1 VSFLLVELGIFVADI
16 NLKKNNI
23 MKKLF
28 LLVLAISLT
37 FTACK
42 KDALDVNF
50 TTNLS
55 ATSSQI
61 DVNNAPI
68 NHAYKMSAPVAYSE
82 SFEVDL
88 SNPDTQDY
96 LNKLK
101 EISLSDVRL
110 QFSGLSDLAS
120 NVTDT
125 ELTVTIDNQV
135 TFHYTNF
142 KYSEVANGQD
152 FDLVDNQKIAE
163 VAEILFSRKKI
174 TVKIDGF
181 IPDTATYHFFIKF
194 LAKAKIKAEAL

>member
-1 VSFLLVELGIFVADI
+1 
-16 NLKKNNI
+16 

-50 TTNLS
+50 TTTLS
-55 ATSSQI
+55 ATSPQI
-61 DVNNAPI
+61 DVNATPI
-68 NHAYKMSAPVAYSE
+68 IGAARLTSPTPYSQT
-82 SFEVDL
+82 FEVDL

-125 ELTVTIDNQV
+125 DLTVTIDNQV

-152 FDLVDNQKIAE
+152 FNLVDNQKIATI
-163 VAEILFSRKKI
+163 AEILLNRKKI

-194 LAKAKIKAEAL
+194 LAKAKIKAQAI